1 MEMFWSS
8 LTQLAGFPSELLI
21 LVLILIAAGK
31 RNWRRIVI
39 AVIAFSLFR
48 LTGEIIKEGTAIPR
62 NCWQTGVKTLISCP
76 DSFSFPSGHALGSA
90 MLAMLI
96 SLIYRKKLILTLAWG
111 LALLVAIS
119 RVAVGVHSLVDVAGG
134 TIMGVIFGF
143 IIWKFYWE

>member
-1 MEMFWSS
+1 MFWSN
-8 LTQLAGFPSELLI
+8 LTRLTGFPSELLT

-62 NCWQTGVKTLISCP
+62 KCWQTGVKTLISCP

-96 SLIYRKKLILTLAWG
+96 SLIYRKKLILTSAWG